1 MSESQ
6 KKDII
11 TQWVMWHFYE
21 VPKFL
26 FSTWENFLTFALY
39 YFSIPLLLATLVS
52 PWKKYNWSYPKFFDI
67 GGYVSTFISNIFSRV
82 IGAICRLALIL
93 FGILSVIGVILL
105 GGLIILTWFL
115 LPLIFLLL
123 ILLLFYGF

>member
-11 TQWVMWHFYE
+11 TQWVEWHFYQ

-26 FSTWENFLTFALY
+26 FTAWENFLTFALY
-39 YFSIPLLLATLVS
+39 YFSTPLLLATLFS
-52 PWKKYNWSYPKFFDI
+52 PWKRYNWSYPKFFDI
-67 GGYVSTFISNIFSRV
+67 GGYASTFISNIFSRI

-93 FGILSVIGVILL
+93 VGILSIIAVILL
-105 GGLIILTWFL
+105 GGFIILTWFL
-115 LPLIFLLL
+115 LPLIFVLL